1 VDKGFQE
8 YVIKVGR
15 VAKVVKGG
23 RRFRFNALVVV
34 GDSNGQVGIALGK
47 SKEVSEAI
55 KKAVEKAKKEMFKV
69 PITKDGSIP
78 HIVQV
83 KQGSGIVLLKPAQPG
98 TGVIAGNTARYILE
112 ACGIKN
118 IVTKSIGS
126 NNPFNL
132 ANAVIKALKLLK
144 SKEEIFEGRGLVQWL
159 LK

>member
-1 VDKGFQE
+1 MEKVLQE
-8 YVIKVGR
+8 HVVKIGR

-55 KKAVEKAKKEMFKV
+55 KKAVEKAKKDMFKV

-78 HIVQV
+78 HVVQAKKGAGV
-83 KQGSGIVLLKPAQPG
+83 VLLKPAKPG
-98 TGVIAGNTARYILE
+98 TGVIAGNTARAVLE

-132 ANAVIKALKLLK
+132 AGAIIEALKSLRN
-144 SKEEIFEGRGLVQWL
+144 KEEILQGRGLTQ
-159 LK
+159 

>member
-1 VDKGFQE
+1 MEKVFQE
-8 YVIKVGR
+8 YVVKIGR

-55 KKAVEKAKKEMFKV
+55 KKAVEKAKKEMFRV

-83 KQGSGIVLLKPAQPG
+83 KQGAGIVLLKPAKPG
-98 TGVIAGNTARYILE
+98 TGIIAGNTARAVLE

-132 ANAVIKALKLLK
+132 AGAIIKALKSLK
-144 SKEEIFEGRGLVQWL
+144 NREEILKGRGLVQ
-159 LK
+159 

>member
-1 VDKGFQE
+1 MEKVFQE

-47 SKEVSEAI
+47 SREVSEAI
-55 KKAVEKAKKEMFKV
+55 KKAVGKAKKSMFKV
-69 PITKDGSIP
+69 PVTKEGSIP
-78 HIVQV
+78 HVIQV
-83 KQGSGIVLLKPAQPG
+83 KQGSGIVLLKPAKPG
-98 TGVIAGNTARYILE
+98 TGIIAGNTARAILE
-112 ACGIKN
+112 ACGIRN

-132 ANAVIKALKLLK
+132 SAAVIKALKSLR
-144 SKEEIFEGRGLVQWL
+144 SKEEILKGRGISYDT
-159 LK
+159 

>member
-1 VDKGFQE
+1 MEKVFQE
-8 YVIKVGR
+8 YVVKISR

-55 KKAVEKAKKEMFKV
+55 KKAVEKAKKKLFRI

-78 HIVQV
+78 HIIQM
-83 KQGSGIVLLKPAQPG
+83 KKGSGVILLKPARPG
-98 TGVIAGNTARYILE
+98 TGIIAGNTARSVLE
-112 ACGIKN
+112 ACGVKN
-118 IVTKSIGS
+118 IVTKSLGS

-132 ANAVIKALKLLK
+132 AGAIIEALKSLK
-144 SKEEIFEGRGLVQWL
+144 SKEEILQRRSVIQ
-159 LK
+159 

>member
-34 GDSNGQVGIALGK
+34 GDGNGRVGIALGK

-55 KKAVEKAKKEMFKV
+55 KKAVEKAKKEMFRV
-69 PITKDGSIP
+69 PITEDGSIP
-78 HIVQV
+78 HIIQT
-83 KQGSGIVLLKPAQPG
+83 KQGSGIVLLKPARPG
-98 TGVIAGNTARYILE
+98 TGIIAGNTARSILE

-132 ANAVIKALKLLK
+132 ASAIIKALKLLR
-144 SKEEIFEGRGLVQWL
+144 SKEEILKGRGLAQ
-159 LK
+159 